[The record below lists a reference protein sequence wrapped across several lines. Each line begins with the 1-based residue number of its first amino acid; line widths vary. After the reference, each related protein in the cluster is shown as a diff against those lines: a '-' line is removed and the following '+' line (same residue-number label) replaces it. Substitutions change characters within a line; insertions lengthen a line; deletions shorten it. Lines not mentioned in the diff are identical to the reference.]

1 LSEKEKRLFMLVI
14 PIQILV
20 NIAYII
26 HYEAE
31 EGTKEWNQIV

>member
-1 LSEKEKRLFMLVI
+1 MLVI